1 MRVTNMR
8 EKGGKL
14 CTYGP
19 GTLEPG
25 WPMGCAE
32 VLMIGVATVWD
43 LGAAMLATAAAPRGM
58 W

>member
-1 MRVTNMR
+1 
-8 EKGGKL
+8 
-14 CTYGP
+14 
-19 GTLEPG
+19 
-25 WPMGCAE
+25 MGCAE